1 MQKTILIAGLS
12 LILSLFAT
20 NVSAQKPADLS
31 GKIPSGSHATSMGT
45 IKGKVFEKEQK
56 VPMAYTNVVLYRQH
70 DSTLI
75 DGQMTDNGGYFVF
88 KRVKPGTYYLAIHFI
103 GFETKYV
110 NNIKLR
116 KGSLVHLGTI
126 YLTSAATTLGN
137 VEIKGEQ
144 RHVEYKLDKKIINV
158 TKDLMASAGSA
169 VEILENVPSVDVDL
183 EGNVTLRG
191 SSNFTVLIN
200 GKPSILDGND
210 ALQELPASAID
221 HIEIITNPSA
231 KYDPDGVGGILN
243 IVLKKNKKPGI
254 NGIVNLSVGTNNK
267 YRGDMQLSY
276 RTGKVNFYGGV
287 NGNMRDFNI
296 KMHSEDQTFFTDTTN
311 FRITDING
319 THKRKGYSF
328 NGGMDYYVTDRSTL
342 TISGK
347 YGEYGFGMDNVSK
360 RNIYTQPVL
369 SDEFSKSVSSAHRD
383 GTYAQET
390 LDFEHKFDDFG
401 QKLNVLVNHNNRS
414 GDKAEDQANYLTDS
428 YWNEMGG
435 TPSKIHT
442 IQNDTSSDWRIQ
454 ADYSKPLGEKGML
467 EAGYQSR
474 LSHQIG
480 TFVFQNYDTLQGD
493 WTNNSDYSNTIDFS
507 RDIQG
512 AYVTY
517 SNTLGSFGFQAG
529 LRGEHTYRN
538 VQNKDTAAT
547 FVINRFDYFPSIH
560 LSYQLKEKWQLYTS
574 YSRRI
579 KRPREREL
587 DPFPMVMDPYNMRIG
602 NPELEPEY
610 IDSYELG
617 VQKMLT
623 KSFLSLEAYYRINK
637 NKITRIKSVM
647 ENGIMQH
654 TYQNLNKDF
663 SLGVELMANINVAK
677 WFVFNSSVNFYNYRL
692 IGNINDEA
700 VASNSNNWSAKL
712 NANFKLRNHFK
723 IQWSGIY
730 RGPTATAQGSRKA
743 FAYTNLAIRKDF
755 FKRRLSVTLSARD
768 LLGTAKYEST
778 SSSQFFYSHSTFKRE
793 SPIIS
798 LSASYFINNYKKKRT
813 PKNND
818 TMDSMDDGF

>member
-1 MQKTILIAGLS
+1 MQKTIFIVGLS
-12 LILSLFAT
+12 LILSLFSYNA
-20 NVSAQKPADLS
+20 NAQKPADLS
-31 GKIPSGSHATSMGT
+31 EKVPSGSKSAVTGT
-45 IKGKVFEKEQK
+45 IKGRVFEKEQK
-56 VPMAYTNVVLYRQH
+56 VPMEYTNVVLYRQS
-70 DSTLI
+70 DSTLT
-75 DGQMTDNGGYFVF
+75 DGQMTDNAGYFVF
-88 KRVKPGTYYLAIHFI
+88 KRVKPGTYYLSIHFI

-116 KGSLVHLGTI
+116 KGSVVNLGTA
-126 YLTSAATTLGN
+126 YLTSAATTLSN

-200 GKPSILDGND
+200 GRPSILDGND
-210 ALQELPASAID
+210 ALQELPASAIER
-221 HIEIITNPSA
+221 IEIITNPSA

-243 IVLKKNKKPGI
+243 IVLKKNKKPGL

-267 YRGDMQLSY
+267 YRGDVQLSY

-287 NGNMRDFNI
+287 NGNMRDFNM
-296 KMHSEDQTFFTDTTN
+296 KVHLDDQTFFTDTTN

-328 NGGMDYYVTDRSTL
+328 KGGMDYYVTDLSTL
-342 TISGK
+342 TLSGK
-347 YGEYGFGMDNVSK
+347 YGIYGFEMDNVSK
-360 RNIYTQPVL
+360 RHIYTQPAI
-369 SDEFSKSVSSAHRD
+369 SDEFSKSVSSLNRQ
-383 GTYAQET
+383 GKYSQET
-390 LDFEHKFDDFG
+390 LNFEHKFDDFG
-401 QKLNVLVNHNNRS
+401 QKLNVMVNHNNRS
-414 GDKAEDQANYLTDS
+414 GEDTEDQSNYFTDS
-428 YWNEMGG
+428 YWNELGG
-435 TPSKIHT
+435 TPSKINT
-442 IQNDTSSDWRIQ
+442 TQNDTSSDWRIQ

-474 LSHQIG
+474 LSHQSG
-480 TFVFQNYDTLQGD
+480 DFVFQNYDTIQGG

-560 LSYQLKEKWQLYTS
+560 LSYQFKENLQLYTS

-587 DPFPMVMDPYNMRIG
+587 DPFPMVMDPYNMRVG

-617 VQKMLT
+617 VQKMLA
-623 KSFLSLEAYYRINK
+623 KSCLSLEAYYRVNK
-637 NKITRIKSVM
+637 NKITRIKSVI
-647 ENGIMQH
+647 ENGVMIH

-677 WFVFNSSVNFYNYRL
+677 WFVLNSTFNFYNYRL

-712 NANFKLRNHFK
+712 NANFKLKNNFK

-730 RGPTATAQGSRKA
+730 RSPTTTAQGSRKG

-755 FKRRLSVTLSARD
+755 FKRRLSATLSARD

-778 SSSQFFYSHSTFKRE
+778 SRSQFFYSHSTFKRE

-798 LSASYFINNYKKKRT
+798 LSVSYLINNYKKKRT
-813 PKNND
+813 PQNSD